1 MEQLNT
7 KLGQGRHGGRC
18 SQRAEQAAFCSSVR
32 ASAARRNSIF
42 ENRGKSRHDTFL
54 SGPPRGYRIRFMKV

>member
-7 KLGQGRHGGRC
+7 KLGQGRHGGRRN
-18 SQRAEQAAFCSSVR
+18 QRAEQAAFSSSVR
-32 ASAARRNSIF
+32 ASAATRNSIF

-54 SGPPRGYRIRFMKV
+54 SGPPRSYRIQVKKV